1 LTSIRP
7 GVNGEGKLFGNFEE
21 AKLAYELGVIDLKA
35 EIEVRDLNNEGKR
48 LKTSVGRII
57 FKRCIPKEIG
67 FRNTTFDKST
77 IKKIV
82 ADCAKI
88 LTDEAMAEVMD
99 RIKEMGFKFATKSGT
114 TIAMSD
120 IEVPKSKPN

>member
-1 LTSIRP
+1 MK
-7 GVNGEGKLFGNFEE
+7 VNSSAALKKPNWLID
-21 AKLAYELGVIDLKA
+21 LGIIDLKA
-35 EIEVRDLNNEGKR
+35 EIEVRDQNNEGKH

-57 FKRCIPKEIG
+57 FNDAFPKEIG

-88 LTDEAMAEVMD
+88 L
-99 RIKEMGFKFATKSGT
+99 I
-114 TIAMSD
+114 
-120 IEVPKSKPN
+120 